1 MDDRN
6 KPIDYELADIV
17 TDCPHEFTIGRKHY
31 RLYPVT
37 LAKLYRLR
45 PYIDVLAIDDGILM
59 VSPYLEALRLVQQ
72 NRRACCSVLA
82 IHTSPNSYKELFDS
96 KKMAERR
103 NAFSRMSN
111 TDLASLLV
119 IALTSDKTQQVI
131 ERYGVDKEQERLQ
144 RVLKAKEVGKNNIT
158 FGGNTIFGSFIAPL
172 KELGYTDNEILYERG
187 YGYLRMMLA
196 DKISSVYLSDEEI
209 SGVNKADGGR
219 LIDANDPT
227 EAENLRAMFASRG
240 IT

>member
-1 MDDRN
+1 M
-6 KPIDYELADIV
+6 
-17 TDCPHEFTIGRKHY
+17 
-31 RLYPVT
+31 
-37 LAKLYRLR
+37 YRLR
-45 PYIDVLAIDDGILM
+45 PYIDLLAIDNGILV

-72 NRRACCSVLA
+72 NRKACCSVLA

-96 KKMAERR
+96 KKMAE
-103 NAFSRMSN
+103 
-111 TDLASLLV
+111 
-119 IALTSDKTQQVI
+119 

-172 KELGYTDNEILYERG
+172 KELGYTDSEILYERG

-209 SGVNKADGGR
+209 SGVSKADGGR